1 MLENKKR
8 CYDSNYFTKNEFHI
22 SQKKFQFEIEN
33 LIPSISNMGLMSNKS
48 NEELE
53 KLKTLLLL
61 FKGDV
66 ATIIKLSKD
75 DWKRYLSYYFQF
87 VNPEFKHQ
95 ALKHHLRE

>member
-1 MLENKKR
+1 M
-8 CYDSNYFTKNEFHI
+8 

-33 LIPSISNMGLMSNKS
+33 LISSITKMELMNNKS
-48 NEELE
+48 KGELE
-53 KLKTLLLL
+53 RLKTLLFLL
-61 FKGDV
+61 KGDLE
-66 ATIIKLSKD
+66 TILKLSKG